1 MNMKKYLKTKI
12 LDLINNIEEYKEI
25 HNHGSKNIY
34 QEFRLEEI
42 EEIRHYL
49 FKGVNQCIKS
59 INDKEA

>member
-49 FKGVNQCIKS
+49 FKGVNQCS
-59 INDKEA
+59 